1 MLHLFYDFSRIRRF
15 REQKWQLSNF
25 VLAGARGEGQE
36 ESLKVTEARGKT
48 CDRDDNGTID
58 RVQNVA
64 EGAVV
69 RGPSATGIQCLVFLN
84 G

>member
-1 MLHLFYDFSRIRRF
+1 M
-15 REQKWQLSNF
+15 
-25 VLAGARGEGQE
+25 
-36 ESLKVTEARGKT
+36 TEARGKT

-69 RGPSATGIQCLVFLN
+69 RGPSATGIHGLLEV